1 MATKNLPAR
10 PKAGAIVSWN
20 DAVKAAAAKQVKAA
34 AVLGANSAMISFRAA
49 TLSVG
54 GVQQR
59 NNVADM
65 VILATMNERAYY
77 KGAFDPDNPRT
88 PVCYAYGEVDGGLP
102 IAPHKES
109 TEPQSAACKG
119 CKHAEWASADVG
131 RGQACRQHFKFVGIQ
146 ATKSATP
153 EELAQATIYTG
164 RMPPTSLKAAKVY
177 LDFLGVKDAATFAV
191 TTQLEVRASSKSI
204 FTVHLEPGGDL
215 PRQWQSPV
223 LARLDEARKIIE
235 SPYPVFEEEKPAKQ
249 PAGKK
254 RF

>member
-10 PKAGAIVSWN
+10 PKAGAIVNWN

-49 TLSVG
+49 TLSIG

-65 VILATMNERAYY
+65 IILATMNERAFYAG
-77 KGAFDPDNPRT
+77 KFDPDNPRT
-88 PVCYAYGEVDGGLP
+88 PVCYAYGDIDEGLP
-102 IAPHKES
+102 VAPRPES
-109 TEPQSAACKG
+109 LDKQHATCKG
-119 CKHAEWASADVG
+119 CPNAEWASADVG

-146 ATKSATP
+146 VSKASTAD
-153 EELAQATIYTG
+153 EIAQATIYTG
-164 RMPPTSLKAAKVY
+164 RIPPTSLKAAKVY
-177 LDFLGVKDAATFAV
+177 LDFLGVKDVSTFAI

-204 FTVHLEPGGDL
+204 FTVHLEPGADI
-215 PRQWQSPV
+215 PRPWQSAV
-223 LARLDEARKIIE
+223 LSRLEEARKMIDA
-235 SPYPVFEEEKPAKQ
+235 PYPTFEEDAPAKQ